1 MRLSKKIAAVA
12 LAAVMAVSMLTACGG
27 TDGPADSE
35 KPGNGTS
42 QGGNGTSQ
50 GGNDATEKP
59 EKPEKP
65 GEEKPDGTQQPDY
78 WKNEIAFKNSW
89 AYQQLGG
96 ILRGEGYYLNYD
108 YSSKILQDEKTI
120 GTMGHGNVIATGADK
135 VCYKYSTLSGGTKN
149 ETREELDK
157 WVRVNDQQYNR
168 ETYWLDSKKKTVSC
182 SVFPYPAEYVEN
194 ETLAVTSVAVECP
207 YTIYTS
213 ILPMENEGSFYRC
226 TYTVNGVSYEA
237 ERNFFENRIYCF
249 EGGTLKYIVIRS
261 PYDGEGCVVESI
273 FQINKLTNTPQKDL
287 LQIPSDYTVKK

>member
-59 EKPEKP
+59 EKP

-78 WKNEIAFKNSW
+78 LKNEIAFKNSW

-149 ETREELDK
+149 EIREELDK

-168 ETYWLDSKKKTVSC
+168 ETYWLDSKKKNRKLQC
-182 SVFPYPAEYVEN
+182 FSVPGRV
-194 ETLAVTSVAVECP
+194 C
-207 YTIYTS
+207 
-213 ILPMENEGSFYRC
+213 G
-226 TYTVNGVSYEA
+226 
-237 ERNFFENRIYCF
+237 
-249 EGGTLKYIVIRS
+249 K
-261 PYDGEGCVVESI
+261 
-273 FQINKLTNTPQKDL
+273 
-287 LQIPSDYTVKK
+287 

>member
-27 TDGPADSE
+27 TGGPADSE

-42 QGGNGTSQ
+42 QGGN
-50 GGNDATEKP
+50 DAT

-78 WKNEIAFKNSW
+78 LKNEIAFKNSW

>member
-27 TDGPADSE
+27 TGGPADSE

-59 EKPEKP
+59 EKP

-78 WKNEIAFKNSW
+78 LKNEIAFKNSW

-194 ETLAVTSVAVECP
+194 ETLAVTSVAIECP
-207 YTIYTS
+207 YEIYTS

-237 ERNFFENRIYCF
+237 EKNYFGSRVYCF
-249 EGGTLKYIVIRS
+249 AGGTLKYIVIRS

-287 LQIPSDYTVKK
+287 LQIPSDYTVEK

>member
-1 MRLSKKIAAVA
+1 MNTMQKAA
-12 LAAVMAVSMLTACGG
+12 LCAAASLLVVSLLTACGG
-27 TDGPADSE
+27 SETPDAPADSE
-35 KPGNGTS
+35 KPGS
-42 QGGNGTSQ
+42 STSQ
-50 GGNDATEKP
+50 GGNDAT

-65 GEEKPDGTQQPDY
+65 GEEKPDGTQQPDNVQPPDY
-78 WKNEIAFKNSW
+78 LKNEIEFKNSW

-135 VCYKYSTLSGGTKN
+135 VCYSYSTLSGGTKN
-149 ETREELDK
+149 ETREELEK

-168 ETYWLDSKKKTVSC
+168 ESYWLDSKKKTVSC
-182 SVFPYPAEYVEN
+182 TVTSWPAEYAEN
-194 ETLAVTSVAVECP
+194 EILAVTAVATQCP
-207 YTIYTS
+207 YEIYTS
-213 ILPMENEGSFYRC
+213 ILPMENEGNFYRG

-237 ERNFFENRIYCF
+237 EMNFFESRIYCF

-261 PYDGEGCVVESI
+261 PYDGQGCVVESI
-273 FQINKLTNTPQKDL
+273 FQINKLTKTPQKNL

>member
-27 TDGPADSE
+27 TGGPADSE

-42 QGGNGTSQ
+42 QGGN
-50 GGNDATEKP
+50 DAT

-287 LQIPSDYTVKK
+287 LQIPSDYKVEK

>member
-35 KPGNGTS
+35 KP
-42 QGGNGTSQ
+42 GNGTSQ

>member
-27 TDGPADSE
+27 TGGPADSE
-35 KPGNGTS
+35 KP
-42 QGGNGTSQ
+42 GNGTSQ

>member
-35 KPGNGTS
+35 KP
-42 QGGNGTSQ
+42 GNGTSQ

-273 FQINKLTNTPQKDL
+273 FQINKLTNTPQKEL
-287 LQIPSDYTVKK
+287 LQIPSDYKVEK

>member
-1 MRLSKKIAAVA
+1 MNTMQKAA
-12 LAAVMAVSMLTACGG
+12 LCAAASLLVVSLLTACSGSEAPG
-27 TDGPADSE
+27 GPANSE
-35 KPGNGTS
+35 KPGNGSS
-42 QGGNGTSQ
+42 QGGG
-50 GGNDATEKP
+50 DETEKP

-65 GEEKPDGTQQPDY
+65 ENPDGMQQPDY
-78 WKNEIAFKNSW
+78 LKNEIAFKNSW

-108 YSSKILQDEKTI
+108 YSSRILQDKEPI
-120 GTMGHGNVIATGADK
+120 GTMGYGNVIATGADK
-135 VCYKYSTLSGGTKN
+135 VCYRYSTLSGGTKN

-168 ETYWLDSKKKTVSC
+168 ETYYLDSKKKTVSC

-194 ETLAVTSVAVECP
+194 ETLAVTSVAIECP

-237 ERNFFENRIYCF
+237 EKNYFGSRVYCF
-249 EGGTLKYIVIRS
+249 AGGTLKYIVIRS

-273 FQINKLTNTPQKDL
+273 FQINKLTKTPQKNL

>member
-27 TDGPADSE
+27 IDGPADSE
-35 KPGNGTS
+35 KP
-42 QGGNGTSQ
+42 GNGTSQ

-78 WKNEIAFKNSW
+78 LKNEIAFKNSW

-157 WVRVNDQQYNR
+157 WVRVNDQRYNR
-168 ETYWLDSKKKTVSC
+168 ECYSLDSKKKTVSC
-182 SVFPYPAEYVEN
+182 SIVPYPAEAVEN
-194 ETLAVTSVAVECP
+194 EILAVSSVATECP
-207 YTIYTS
+207 YEIYTS
-213 ILPMENEGSFYRC
+213 ILPMENEGSFYRG

-237 ERNFFENRIYCF
+237 EMNFFKSRIYCF

-273 FQINKLTNTPQKDL
+273 FRINKLTNTPQKDL

>member
-27 TDGPADSE
+27 TGGPADSE

-42 QGGNGTSQ
+42 QGGN
-50 GGNDATEKP
+50 DATEKP
-59 EKPEKP
+59 EKPGEEKPEKP

-78 WKNEIAFKNSW
+78 LKNEIAFKNSW

>member
-27 TDGPADSE
+27 SEAPGGPANSE
-35 KPGNGTS
+35 KPGNGSS
-42 QGGNGTSQ
+42 QGGG
-50 GGNDATEKP
+50 DETEKP
-59 EKPEKP
+59 EKPEN
-65 GEEKPDGTQQPDY
+65 PDGMQQPDY
-78 WKNEIAFKNSW
+78 LKNEIAFKNSW

-108 YSSKILQDEKTI
+108 YSSRILQDKEPI
-120 GTMGHGNVIATGADK
+120 GTMGYGNVIATGADK
-135 VCYKYSTLSGGTKN
+135 VCYRYSTLSGGTKN

-168 ETYWLDSKKKTVSC
+168 ETYYLDSKKKTVSC

-194 ETLAVTSVAVECP
+194 ETLAVTSVAIECP

-237 ERNFFENRIYCF
+237 EKNLFENRIYCF

-261 PYDGEGCVVESI
+261 PYDGKGCVVESI
-273 FQINKLTNTPQKDL
+273 FKINKLTNTPKKDL
-287 LQIPSDYTVKK
+287 LQIPSDYTVEK